1 MTTTLIDLER
11 AFAQHRVELKVYCA
25 RMLGSMAD
33 AEDAVQDTLVRGWRH
48 FDRFE
53 GRSSV
58 KSWLYRIATNV
69 CHDMLR
75 RRQRRPP
82 PVDLADDGIAGALYD
97 DVRPDP
103 ADVVIERDAV
113 RRAFVAALG
122 HIPPRQHAVVIL
134 RDVLRWE
141 AAEVAEL
148 LDTTVAAVN
157 SMHQRA
163 RYTLAARASARS
175 PRRDR
180 VDDELVNRYVDAFA
194 RYDLPELVSLLRDAA

>member
-1 MTTTLIDLER
+1 M
-11 AFAQHRVELKVYCA
+11 
-25 RMLGSMAD
+25 
-33 AEDAVQDTLVRGWRH
+33 
-48 FDRFE
+48 
-53 GRSSV
+53 
-58 KSWLYRIATNV
+58 
-69 CHDMLR
+69 
-75 RRQRRPP
+75 
-82 PVDLADDGIAGALYD
+82 
-97 DVRPDP
+97 PDP
-103 ADVVIERDAV
+103 ADVVVERDAV

-148 LDTTVAAVN
+148 LDTTPAAVN

-163 RYTLAARASARS
+163 RYTLAARASTRS

>member
-1 MTTTLIDLER
+1 MTTSPTDLER
-11 AFAQHRVELKVYCA
+11 AFAQHRIELKVYCG
-25 RMLGSMAD
+25 RMLGSTAD
-33 AEDAVQDTLVRGWRH
+33 AEDAVQETMVRGWRH

-69 CHDMLR
+69 CHDMQR
-75 RRQRRPP
+75 GRHRRPS
-82 PVDLADDGIAGALYD
+82 PVDVTDDHIAAATD
-97 DVRPDP
+97 DARPDP
-103 ADVVIERDAV
+103 ADVVVERDAV

-141 AAEVAEL
+141 ATEVAEL
-148 LDTTVAAVN
+148 LDTTVPAVN

-163 RYTLAARASARS
+163 RYTLGARAASGPS
-175 PRRDR
+175 RRER
-180 VDDELVNRYVDAFA
+180 VDDALVNRYVDAFA
-194 RYDLPELVSLLRDAA
+194 RYDLPELVSLLRAAA

>member
-1 MTTTLIDLER
+1 M
-11 AFAQHRVELKVYCA
+11 
-25 RMLGSMAD
+25 
-33 AEDAVQDTLVRGWRH
+33 
-48 FDRFE
+48 
-53 GRSSV
+53 
-58 KSWLYRIATNV
+58 
-69 CHDMLR
+69 
-75 RRQRRPP
+75 
-82 PVDLADDGIAGALYD
+82 
-97 DVRPDP
+97 
-103 ADVVIERDAV
+103 VIERDAV
-113 RRAFVAALG
+113 RRAFVAALS

-148 LDTTVAAVN
+148 LDTTAAAVN

-175 PRRDR
+175 PRRDH